1 MGAGFAQVGML
12 LLLTVVGLPL
22 FFFGLMAAL
31 DLFERS
37 LSTRPR
43 AAVPRGVASA
53 APAGTP
59 ADVSDATVVALPIAP
74 APLPAV
80 DTTAAA
86 ATAAATTAA
95 TAGKPAAAI

>member
-12 LLLTVVGLPL
+12 LLLTVIGLPL

-43 AAVPRGVASA
+43 AVAPPGASSA
-53 APAGTP
+53 APGDLQ
-59 ADVSDATVVALPIAP
+59 ADVSAATVVPLPIASS
-74 APLPAV
+74 PLPAV
-80 DTTAAA
+80 DTA
-86 ATAAATTAA
+86 TAA
-95 TAGKPAAAI
+95 TASKPAAAI